1 MLNLWHLEGIEDA
14 VHQCFSS
21 NEVYNGGIQY
31 ACIIHIIMIF
41 FTKQKDFS
49 NWTLFK
55 SKTLGSICLTVF
67 KISLTEFK
75 TLVLI
80 SAAYRITLIRF
91 WHLFCILAHQAWQT
105 WFIFNTIRLN
115 RVNDLFVPR
124 TLWIIF
130 RKWRSFSVSLS
141 TDLSQSVAG
150 IEFLF
155 SNILQQSA
163 QKGLFN
169 KLVLLGALFQYP
181 CRCLCH

>member
-1 MLNLWHLEGIEDA
+1 MLCINVLVPIKYIMVASSMLALFILSW
-14 VHQCFSS
+14 FSLLNKRIS
-21 NEVYNGGIQY
+21 V
-31 ACIIHIIMIF
+31 
-41 FTKQKDFS
+41 

-80 SAAYRITLIRF
+80 SAAYRIMLIRF

-115 RVNDLFVPR
+115 RVNALFVPSI
-124 TLWIIF
+124 LWIVF
-130 RKWRSFSVSLS
+130 RKWKSFSVSLS

-155 SNILQQSA
+155 SDKYTSTISSKRTFQQARALRS
-163 QKGLFN
+163 
-169 KLVLLGALFQYP
+169 LFQYP
-181 CRCLCH
+181 CRCICH